1 MHLACAHSRAHT
13 CLHTCH
19 LPSRRRTWQRLAT
32 LQCSGP
38 LACAR
43 WSPDGIYAAAASPEL
58 EKLYVYGRDAGGGGG
73 GDTVGWRT
81 VKELAG
87 GRFTFWPTGPVGKDV
102 LLAAAYQDGQ
112 AVRLYRMGGGWDEA
126 GALEGVEGQV
136 AAMAAGPAAGVAG
149 ACTLA
154 CVTTHGTV
162 YLYDGESKSLAG
174 SVFAGPRPGNS
185 SATVGSTTVNALAW
199 IPEYGTRPRLLA
211 VACEDGAVHVVDPG
225 SRTYVAS
232 VQFAAVGVLS
242 VAASPSGRWL
252 AAGGR
257 DGVVRFCRIP
267 DRITAAAEDGVS
279 GGGRWAVAGAV
290 AGHSGGVS
298 ELVFSDDS
306 TAVYSVGLD
315 GVLLVCAPHN
325 QAGGM
330 MA

>member
-1 MHLACAHSRAHT
+1 MCT
-13 CLHTCH
+13 PIT
-19 LPSRRRTWQRLAT
+19 RRRTWQRLAT
-32 LQCSGP
+32 LQGGGP

-43 WSPDGIYAAAASPEL
+43 WSPDGIYAAASCPEL

-73 GDTVGWRT
+73 DTVGWRV

-102 LLAAAYQDGQ
+102 LLAAAHQDGQ

-126 GALEGVEGQV
+126 GALEGIQGQV
-136 AAMAAGPAAGVAG
+136 AAMVAGPAAGVAG

-162 YLYDGESKSLAG
+162 YLYDGESRSLTG

-225 SRTYVAS
+225 SRSYVAS
-232 VQFAAVGVLS
+232 LQFAAVGMLS

-257 DGVVRFCRIP
+257 DGAVRFSRIP
-267 DRITAAAEDGVS
+267 DRVTAVDGEAAA
-279 GGGRWAVAGAV
+279 GRWAVAGAV

-298 ELVFSDDS
+298 ELVFAEDS

-325 QAGGM
+325 QVGSLA
-330 MA
+330 